1 MDLTRRCRIVRRMS
15 LLTLTFCC
23 VACYTWH
30 ILSSYPVVSND
41 EDFTHDQ
48 PIVKSTQDNESE
60 YAVKIWW
67 PRRIKEDLKTTDLK
81 NIWSEKNSNNIF
93 TKDPGKNSY
102 LNPINRDMKSNAM
115 FNPTVYNE
123 RTFSFPSPDEN
134 IKVAWKSIDRNLFVS
149 KYNASGPSEP
159 MLRLWGNGGAQKRLP
174 QALIIGV
181 KKCGTR
187 ALLEFLRL
195 HPDIRATGPETHFFD
210 RFYDKGLDWYR

>member
-41 EDFTHDQ
+41 RDLNHD
-48 PIVKSTQDNESE
+48 PSIAKSLQDNESE

-67 PRRIKEDLKTTDLK
+67 PRRIKEDLKTTDFK
-81 NIWSEKNSNNIF
+81 NIWSEKNSNNMF
-93 TKDPGKNSY
+93 SKDPRKDLLLGPTNK
-102 LNPINRDMKSNAM
+102 DMKSNGQ
-115 FNPTVYNE
+115 FNQAVFKE
-123 RTFSFPSPDEN
+123 RTFPFSVQDEN
-134 IKVAWKSIDRNLFVS
+134 IKVTWKSIDRVP
-149 KYNASGPSEP
+149 KYNISGPTEP